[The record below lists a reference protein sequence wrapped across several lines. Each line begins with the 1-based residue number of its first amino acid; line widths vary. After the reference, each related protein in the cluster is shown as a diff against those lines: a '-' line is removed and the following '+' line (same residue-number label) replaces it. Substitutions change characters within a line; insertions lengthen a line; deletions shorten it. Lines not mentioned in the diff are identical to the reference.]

1 MTLSITS
8 LTIFVVVVLLIIG
21 VVFPAVWSR
30 RPERRCAAAGVLS
43 LLLRGIVASRLVQGS
58 SQVESQGP

>member
-1 MTLSITS
+1 MTVSMAS

-30 RPERRCAAAGVLS
+30 RPERRCAAAGVLD
-43 LLLRGIVASRLVQGS
+43 LLLRAVVAARLAQTAAQGR
-58 SQVESQGP
+58 